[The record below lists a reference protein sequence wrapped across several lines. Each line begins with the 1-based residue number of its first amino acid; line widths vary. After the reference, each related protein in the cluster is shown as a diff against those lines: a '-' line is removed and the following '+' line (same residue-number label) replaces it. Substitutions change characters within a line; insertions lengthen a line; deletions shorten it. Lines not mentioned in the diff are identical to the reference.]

1 MPKSQRLQRLADA
14 QERIRTLQRIELE
27 FRSGALAL
35 AEAERANAMA
45 SICGLG
51 TPALEYLVVRT
62 GLPARTVRN
71 VEAARS
77 SMQRQAERLI
87 EDTVT
92 SQAIMRLLEEARRRE
107 DMARNA
113 RELADVLDGFLSR
126 ATDSVAQD

>member
-1 MPKSQRLQRLADA
+1 M
-14 QERIRTLQRIELE
+14 
-27 FRSGALAL
+27 
-35 AEAERANAMA
+35 AEADRANAMA